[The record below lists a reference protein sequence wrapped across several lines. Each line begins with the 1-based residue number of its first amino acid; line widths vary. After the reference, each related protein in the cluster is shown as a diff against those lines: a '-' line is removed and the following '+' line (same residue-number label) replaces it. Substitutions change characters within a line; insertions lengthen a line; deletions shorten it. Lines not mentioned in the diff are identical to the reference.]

1 MKKLLAAL
9 AIALFAAS
17 VYAAEFNEG
26 EHYQSIRDSTTQNA
40 EVRLY
45 FSYNCSHCS
54 VFDPV
59 YEAMRGVLQAN
70 DSDINVEHTH
80 VDFVGRN
87 GADMT
92 WARSMGKLLQVEQQT
107 APIIFEAIHSN
118 RLSLSRADVR
128 EIFLSVGVSEQDFDA
143 AAESFAVQGLQ
154 AQQRKQAIEAKLK
167 GVPAVIVNGKYQI
180 NRGSVTTPAQLA
192 ELVEYVASLD

>member
-1 MKKLLAAL
+1 MKQLLAVL
-9 AIALFAAS
+9 AISLFSVS
-17 VYAAEFNEG
+17 VYAGEFNDG
-26 EHYQSIRDSTTQNA
+26 EHYQRISDNATESA

-59 YEAMRGVLQAN
+59 YEAMLGELQASG
-70 DSDINVEHTH
+70 SDINVTHTH

-107 APIIFEAIHSN
+107 APIIFDAIHTE
-118 RLSLSRADVR
+118 RRSLSRADVR
-128 EIFLSVGVSEQDFDA
+128 DIFLSAGVTAQDFDA

-167 GVPAVIVNGKYQI
+167 GVPTVIVNGKYQI
-180 NRGSVTTPAQLA
+180 NRGSVSTPEQLA
-192 ELVEYVASLD
+192 KLVEYVASLE